1 MVLAARL
8 SALIGWAGVGSVL
21 ILLSLFV
28 TNPSKL
34 GPFGVTLWF
43 LVFLSVIFALLSLGL
58 YFAKIFL
65 RLHENHSTR
74 LRYSMRQ
81 GLLLSF
87 WITALLA
94 LSSLGQYGP
103 KDAILLGLLLLIIE
117 LYVRLRYA

>member
-8 SALIGWAGVGSVL
+8 SALIGWAGAGSVL

-28 TNPSKL
+28 TNPAKL
-34 GPFGVTLWF
+34 GPVGVTIWF
-43 LVFLSVIFALLSLGL
+43 IVLLSVLFAVLSLGL

-65 RLHENHSTR
+65 KLHENHSTR

-117 LYVRLRYA
+117 FYVRLRYA

>member
-8 SALIGWAGVGSVL
+8 SALIGWAGAGSVL
-21 ILLSLFV
+21 IILSLFV
-28 TNPSKL
+28 TNPAKL
-34 GPFGVTLWF
+34 GPFGVTVWF
-43 LVFLSVIFALLSLGL
+43 IVFLTVIFAILSLAL

-81 GLLLSF
+81 GLLISF
-87 WITALLA
+87 WLTALLA